1 MDNIYNNKFIVFSF
15 VLLYSALFLN
25 FGASTYMLN
34 APPIIIMDECETCAG
49 YSLGPF
55 IVVDKSIR
63 PEYYYTV
70 ARHEYQHYMQ
80 QAVLTPAI
88 LFISYSAEFVLF
100 GKSYGEN
107 IYEIDAF
114 SKQDDGLVF
123 KVFDLE
129 TLKIKTMSKEE

>member
-1 MDNIYNNKFIVFSF
+1 MHNVYKNTLIVTLIAIAYSLGF
-15 VLLYSALFLN
+15 VN
-25 FGASTYMLN
+25 FGMSTYMLN
-34 APPIIIMDECETCAG
+34 APPIMIMDDCETCTG
-49 YSLGPF
+49 YSVGPF

-80 QAVLTPAI
+80 QAVLTPAV
-88 LFISYSAEFVLF
+88 LLISYSAEFVIF

-123 KVFDLE
+123 EVFDFE
-129 TLKIKTMSKEE
+129 SLKIKTMSQE

>member
-1 MDNIYNNKFIVFSF
+1 MHDIYKNTLIVTLIAIAYSLGF
-15 VLLYSALFLN
+15 VN
-25 FGASTYMLN
+25 FGMSTYMLN
-34 APPIIIMDECETCAG
+34 APPIMIMDECETCAG

-80 QAVLTPAI
+80 RAVLTPAV

-123 KVFDLE
+123 EVFDFE
-129 TLKIKTMSKEE
+129 SLKIKTMSQE

>member
-1 MDNIYNNKFIVFSF
+1 MHDIYKNTLIVTLIAIAYSLGF
-15 VLLYSALFLN
+15 VN
-25 FGASTYMLN
+25 FGMSTYMLN
-34 APPIIIMDECETCAG
+34 APPIMIMDECETCAG

-80 QAVLTPAI
+80 QAVLTPAV
-88 LFISYSAEFVLF
+88 LLISYSAEFVVF
-100 GKSYGEN
+100 EKSYGDN